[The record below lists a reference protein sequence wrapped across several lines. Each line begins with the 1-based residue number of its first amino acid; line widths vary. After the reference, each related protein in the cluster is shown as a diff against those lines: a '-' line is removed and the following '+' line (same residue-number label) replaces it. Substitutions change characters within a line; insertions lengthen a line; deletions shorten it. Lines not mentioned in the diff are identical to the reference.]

1 MNSAVRVF
9 FTIILT
15 LLCNC
20 TRVNSDEKVEGIR
33 IVSLS
38 PGITAS
44 IVDMGYSNYII
55 GRSAFCE
62 DQTHAI
68 PVVGDLYNIDYERLL
83 RLQPTH
89 VFVQK
94 LTSAVDSHLEEL
106 ASEGPFDL
114 RSWKLD
120 TIVDIHTLGSE
131 LATILG
137 GYSPDLEIE
146 QIVSS
151 FFDHPT
157 LLMTNGSSQQ
167 TGLCFGRGT
176 YLDDVW
182 TAMGGENALHA
193 RGWCK
198 LSLEDIARLSPARI
212 VIVSDIQFTNDNP
225 VESLGIPVTK
235 FVHKDVLIPSTRIV
249 QVAHALR
256 TSMVGPQ

>member
-1 MNSAVRVF
+1 MRVF
-9 FTIILT
+9 FTAILAV
-15 LLCNC
+15 LCSC
-20 TRVNSDEKVEGIR
+20 TQVNSDEKLEGIR
-33 IVSLS
+33 VVSLS

-44 IVDMGYSNYII
+44 IVDMGFSDYII

-62 DQTHAI
+62 DQGNAI

-94 LTSAVDSHLEEL
+94 LVAPVDGHLERL
-106 ASEGPFDL
+106 AGEGSFVL

-120 TIVDIHTLGSE
+120 SIVDIHVLGSE

-137 GYSPDLEIE
+137 GTAPDLVIE
-146 QIVSS
+146 QTAIS
-151 FFDHPT
+151 FINLPT
-157 LLMTNGSSQQ
+157 LLMTDGSNQQ
-167 TGLCFGRGT
+167 TGLCFGRST

-182 TAMGGENALHA
+182 SAMGGVNALHTS
-193 RGWCK
+193 GWCK

-212 VIVSDIQFTNDNP
+212 IIVSDIPITHDNP

-249 QVAHALR
+249 EVAQALR
-256 TSMVGPQ
+256 TSMVESQ